1 MLYTSIFR
9 NEQIRSNSELFKTQ
23 KYFLKK
29 KKTQNHI
36 QVLRFHDF
44 SNFTQV

>member
-1 MLYTSIFR
+1 MLYTNIFR

-29 KKTQNHI
+29 KIPKTTYK
-36 QVLRFHDF
+36 F
-44 SNFTQV
+44 

>member
-1 MLYTSIFR
+1 MLYTNIFR

-29 KKTQNHI
+29 KYPKPHTSSEI
-36 QVLRFHDF
+36 P
-44 SNFTQV
+44 